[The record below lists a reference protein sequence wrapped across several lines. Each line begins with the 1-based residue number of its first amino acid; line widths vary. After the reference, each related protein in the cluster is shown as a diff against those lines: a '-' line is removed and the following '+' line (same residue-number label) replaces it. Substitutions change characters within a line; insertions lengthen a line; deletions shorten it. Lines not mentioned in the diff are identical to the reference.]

1 MKNTSPIILYFI
13 SLVCFVLANVLRD
26 KIDFAYGFFLGAG
39 VVFFLYGVYKKV
51 SSK

>member
-1 MKNTSPIILYFI
+1 MKNISPLYLYFI
-13 SLVCFVLANVLRD
+13 SLVCFVLANFVRD

-39 VVFFLYGVYKKV
+39 VVVFLFGVYKKI